1 MESGKYL
8 AGAVFNLYTADDIYD
23 ADGSLVFAAG
33 ELVATSP
40 ETNADGT
47 TYFDCDIPIRGEQ
60 YGSSTHKD
68 AATNSGK
75 YIIEEIRA
83 PLGYYVNEEP
93 MEVTFTYD
101 GQTVRILES
110 TCTDKPTEMWVSKRD
125 LTNDEEL
132 PGATLTIQD
141 ADGNVVT
148 SWVSTDTPHRVA
160 GLYLGET
167 YTLTETRPADGYALA
182 DDITFR
188 LLQKVDENGNNL
200 QEAEVYYL
208 TEKPLLF
215 WTWDDWKL
223 LDDAT
228 VIMRDDTIKVE
239 ISKKDLTTMEEL
251 PGAELTITDKDGK
264 EIDRWVSSDTP
275 HYIEKLPAG
284 DYTLTEVKAP
294 DGYAFAESVPFT
306 VLPTGEVQQFE
317 MRDDVIKVEISK
329 VDITTNKELPG
340 AELTIT
346 DKNGKEI
353 DRWVS
358 TDTPHYIEKLP
369 AGEYTL
375 TEITAPDGYD
385 IAESIRF
392 TVLPTGEVQKFE
404 MQDDVIKVEISKVDI
419 TTNKELPGAELII
432 TNKDGKEIE
441 RWVSTD
447 KPHYIEKLP
456 AGDYTL
462 TEITAPNGYEIAE
475 DISFTVLPNGDV
487 QRVVMKDA
495 PIPEQ
500 PVQPTPPSTPTPTPL
515 IPQTGDTFPLGLI
528 LALAGLSLAGL
539 AALIYKCVHCK
550 SVAEHDDE
558 TK

>member
-1 MESGKYL
+1 
-8 AGAVFNLYTADDIYD
+8 
-23 ADGSLVFAAG
+23 
-33 ELVATSP
+33 
-40 ETNADGT
+40 
-47 TYFDCDIPIRGEQ
+47 
-60 YGSSTHKD
+60 
-68 AATNSGK
+68 
-75 YIIEEIRA
+75 
-83 PLGYYVNEEP
+83 
-93 MEVTFTYD
+93 
-101 GQTVRILES
+101 
-110 TCTDKPTEMWVSKRD
+110 MWVSKRD

-132 PGATLTIQD
+132 PGATLSIKDT
-141 ADGNVVT
+141 DGNVVT
-148 SWVSTDTPHRVA
+148 SWVSTDTPHRVM
-160 GLYLGET
+160 GLHLGDT

-182 DDITFR
+182 DEITFR
-188 LLQKVDENGNNL
+188 LLQKVDENGSNL

-208 TEKPLLF
+208 TTKNFLF

-228 VIMRDDTIKVE
+228 VIMRDDTIKAE
-239 ISKKDLTTMEEL
+239 FSKKDLTTMEEL

-264 EIDRWVSSDTP
+264 EIERWVSTDKP

-317 MRDDVIKVEISK
+317 MLDDVIKVEISK
-329 VDITTNKELPG
+329 KDLTTMEELPG

-346 DKNGKEI
+346 D
-353 DRWVS
+353 
-358 TDTPHYIEKLP
+358 
-369 AGEYTL
+369 
-375 TEITAPDGYD
+375 
-385 IAESIRF
+385 
-392 TVLPTGEVQKFE
+392 
-404 MQDDVIKVEISKVDI
+404 
-419 TTNKELPGAELII
+419 
-432 TNKDGKEIE
+432 KDGKEIE

-462 TEITAPNGYEIAE
+462 TEVKAPDGYAFAESVPFTVLPTGEVQKFEMRDDVIKVEISKVDITTNKELPGAELTITNKDGKVMERWVSTDKPHYIEKLPAGDYTLTEITAPDGYEIAE

-515 IPQTGDTFPLGLI
+515 IPQTGDTFPLGLL
-528 LALAGLSLAGL
+528 LALASLSLAGL
-539 AALIYKCVHCK
+539 AALLYKSVHCK
-550 SVAEHDDE
+550 AAAQKDDDE
-558 TK
+558 TE